1 MNGDSDLENRFYLEP
16 AAAFV
21 RSNLR
26 AEATDLPQPAAVQL
40 GLDRGLKLH
49 RFKRSTELPRVKR
62 VLGLLRGLTPTS
74 LLDVGSGRGAF
85 LWPLLASFPTLD
97 VTTID
102 NDAKRATQLAAV
114 ADGVRRLTAQRM
126 DVTAMTFDDG
136 SFDVVTVL
144 EVLEHLPEPERGAA
158 EALRVAKR
166 AVIVTVPSHEDDNPH
181 HLHLLDAKRLQAL
194 LEAAGARRVTI
205 DGVRGHLVA
214 LAMR

>member
-1 MNGDSDLENRFYLEP
+1 MNGDTDLEDRFYLEP

-21 RSNLR
+21 RANLR
-26 AEATDLPQPAAVQL
+26 AEASDLPQPAAVQL

-97 VTTID
+97 VTAID

-126 DVTAMTFDDG
+126 DVTAMTFDDR

-158 EALRVAKR
+158 EALRVAGR

-181 HLHLLDAKRLQAL
+181 HLHLLDARRLQAL